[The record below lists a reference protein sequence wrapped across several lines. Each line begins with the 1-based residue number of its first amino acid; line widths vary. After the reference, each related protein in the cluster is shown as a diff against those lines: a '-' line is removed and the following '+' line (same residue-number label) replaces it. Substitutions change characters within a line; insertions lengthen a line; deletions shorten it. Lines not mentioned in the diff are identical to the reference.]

1 MKKLILAL
9 SLTAVISTPV
19 LAQTCK
25 SGSITPSNPTGQ
37 YLDNEDGT
45 ITDIV
50 NELMWSRCSLG
61 QTMTN
66 GNCVGI
72 PTNYKTWENALA
84 AAEVNKSYATYSD
97 WRLPNIKELGSLV
110 ERSCVAPAIDLRLFP
125 STPSTPYW
133 SNTFDSMSIN
143 IDVGTEGLIIDF
155 HDGTEVIKEVSN
167 HRFVR
172 LVRNLA
178 SN

>member
-1 MKKLILAL
+1 MKKIILTL
-9 SLTAVISTPV
+9 SLTAAISAPA

-25 SGSITPSNPTGQ
+25 SASITPSNPIGQ

-61 QTMTN
+61 QAFQG
-66 GNCVGI
+66 GNCINI
-72 PTNYKTWENALA
+72 PLNYDTWKAALDGAETNKDDGR
-84 AAEVNKSYATYSD
+84 YSD
-97 WRLPNIKELGSLV
+97 WRLPNIKELGSIV

-133 SNTFDSMSIN
+133 SSTFDYRGIN
-143 IDVGTEGLIIDF
+143 TVKGLIIDF
-155 HDGTEVIKEVSN
+155 HDGTEIVKEVSS
-167 HRFVR
+167 HKFVR
-172 LVRNLA
+172 LVRDL
-178 SN
+178 